1 MFRSV
6 WLRECMAQLRR
17 YCMAV
22 LVIAVLALPG
32 CKLLN
37 LGGEKYE
44 PDPALEW
51 GRQLRPVD
59 QESEFSGVSN
69 KARQIERNVGIQ
81 GRG

>member
-6 WLRECMAQLRR
+6 WLREYTAQLGR
-17 YCMAV
+17 CWVAA
-22 LVIAVLALPG
+22 LVIGLLALPG
-32 CKLLN
+32 CKMLN

-59 QESEFSGVSN
+59 HESEFSGVSN
-69 KARQIERNVGIQ
+69 KARQIERNVGVQ